1 MTERRS
7 GASYR
12 FAAAIVRPL
21 MMTLT
26 KREWAG
32 AEHLPTDRGF
42 VACPNHVSYAD
53 PFTVAHFLHDHGCP
67 PRFLAKE
74 VLFRA
79 PVVGRILTGAGQIPV
94 YRETKDAGKALVAAV
109 DAVRRGE
116 CVVIYPESTLTRDPA
131 LWPMGGKTG
140 AARVALMTGCPVI
153 PIAQWGPQDLL
164 PPYGKLPHFVPRAT
178 IRIRAGA
185 PVDLSAFAG
194 RTLDVDTLRGATT
207 TILDAMTGLLAE
219 IRHEPVPADRWD
231 PKNHDL
237 PRTGNPKRGSAR
249 GRGRA

>member
-12 FAAAIVRPL
+12 FAAAILRPL
-21 MMTLT
+21 LTVLT
-26 KREWAG
+26 KRDWAG
-32 AEHLPTDRGF
+32 TEHLPADRGF
-42 VACPNHVSYAD
+42 VACPNHISYAD
-53 PFTVAHFLHDHGCP
+53 PFTVAHFLHDQGIP

-74 VLFRA
+74 VVFRTPIA
-79 PVVGRILTGAGQIPV
+79 GRIVAGAGQIPV

-116 CVVIYPESTLTRDPA
+116 CVVIYPESTLTRDPG
-131 LWPMGGKTG
+131 LWPMAGKTG

-153 PIAQWGPQDLL
+153 PIAQWGPQQLL
-164 PPYGKLPHFVPRAT
+164 PPYRKRPHLVPRPM

-194 RTLDVDTLRGATT
+194 RPLDVETLRGATT
-207 TILDAMTGLLAE
+207 AILDDMTTLLAQ
-219 IRHEPVPADRWD
+219 IRGEQAPAQRWD
-231 PKNHDL
+231 PKDHDL
-237 PRTGNPKRGSAR
+237 PRTGNPKRGSAK
-249 GRGRA
+249 GRERA